1 MTEKERFRKFVRNGF
16 RKDEE
21 LGIPYHLYCL
31 AHAVLIAVPLRF
43 IVSAVFYAMDLRDL
57 YGTVYAFNMGVIV
70 FLMFEL
76 DIDWR
81 IEKNEFLPERVSKLQ
96 WVIRILACV
105 LVSGLFFYFHETTV
119 IHQFVK

>member
-31 AHAVLIAVPLRF
+31 AHAVLIAVPLGF

-96 WVIRILACV
+96 WVIRILMKQQ
-105 LVSGLFFYFHETTV
+105 LSSNL
-119 IHQFVK
+119 

>member
-31 AHAVLIAVPLRF
+31 AHAILIAVPLGF

-81 IEKNEFLPERVSKLQ
+81 IEKNEFCLSESPSCNGSFVFWRVCSFPG
-96 WVIRILACV
+96 
-105 LVSGLFFYFHETTV
+105 SSLFS
-119 IHQFVK
+119 